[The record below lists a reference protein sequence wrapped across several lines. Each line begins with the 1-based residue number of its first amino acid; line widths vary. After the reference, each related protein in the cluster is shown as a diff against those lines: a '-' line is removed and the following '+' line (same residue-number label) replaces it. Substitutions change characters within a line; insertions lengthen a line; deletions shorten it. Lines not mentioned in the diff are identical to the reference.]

1 MKWSSSTIGV
11 CGSYCSISVWAMQ
24 PTMWHNDFAEFQMD
38 RRTGANFIER
48 PIEMPGQQRER
59 KREREK
65 SKERKEGE
73 KKLEREGE
81 RERER
86 QLEHQRLPTKSSRS
100 AWLKLTINY
109 TAQQANQFSC
119 SHMNSSFVLVAQ
131 PCCTVLANNSNW
143 QIEPPIGQLA
153 AQLRPRIAARFGI
166 RIDKAAFNCRN
177 DRQRAT
183 EREGDGE
190 IVQLP
195 HCLSAFPR
203 SANR

>member
-1 MKWSSSTIGV
+1 M
-11 CGSYCSISVWAMQ
+11 
-24 PTMWHNDFAEFQMD
+24 
-38 RRTGANFIER
+38 RER
-48 PIEMPGQQRER
+48 QRER
-59 KREREK
+59 KRKKREK
-65 SKERKEGE
+65 RS
-73 KKLEREGE
+73 EREG
-81 RERER
+81 ER

-119 SHMNSSFVLVAQ
+119 SHMNSSFVSVVQ

-177 DRQRAT
+177 DRQRAKEM
-183 EREGDGE
+183 ERDSAAAPLLIGIPTQRAQVAGL
-190 IVQLP
+190 INCV
-195 HCLSAFPR
+195 CARVCVLSKRMLNACDKDVTALHPT
-203 SANR
+203 